1 MSNPYLA
8 HGSTTSLVNTAR
20 DGANSLNTQGSDLS
34 RQSDSIP
41 VAALEAA
48 LAQTSAPCVARFL
61 AHYLKPYLLVLFLG
75 SVAVCISTLTAACLP
90 WCIGLCI
97 DSIFASNGQSQSLWY
112 LGLSLVI
119 LLVSAATNALAI
131 ALLSRASSRASQ
143 DIRRVCFSRIKQ
155 IQASYLSSS
164 SFVHDIHN
172 RCTADNA
179 QIADGIY
186 QLIYNVLTSALTIC
200 CVFVMMSRLS
210 LLLAC
215 VVGVAMIFAL
225 ALQAKIASASEN
237 YFLKTENFR
246 AQLSSFMDDTLENQ
260 ELLRLAGTYHARREK
275 LQGLLDGF
283 YASGIRAQFISS
295 LSNPTSRL
303 VNNLLLAATVGVCAY
318 MVILVPEYSLSIGA
332 IVSAIA
338 YVQQITKPINELS
351 GLSTQLEA
359 FYISAKRLTSY
370 LALTEKAHNT
380 LTLPKDELQHSS
392 LTDKLDAYIQVSGL
406 YVGYEPAHPVL
417 KHLNLSLKKGETL
430 ALVGP
435 SGCGKSTLM
444 QTIVGLLAPDQG
456 AVYLDGKDLR
466 NYSQKEISEYMSLVM
481 QSSCVLNASIR
492 ENITYGTPGA
502 RTKDVEQVIKDV
514 GLEGA
519 ISALPQGIDTMLS
532 RKHPLLSLGEIQL
545 ISIARA
551 FIQNKPILLLD
562 EATASLD
569 PKSEKRITQALERL
583 MQGRSVICVA
593 HRLSTIV
600 HADRIC
606 VMRAGTIQEMG
617 SHAELMA
624 KKGFY
629 YELFSAQKL
638 ESDEA

>member
-1 MSNPYLA
+1 
-8 HGSTTSLVNTAR
+8 
-20 DGANSLNTQGSDLS
+20 
-34 RQSDSIP
+34 
-41 VAALEAA
+41 
-48 LAQTSAPCVARFL
+48 
-61 AHYLKPYLLVLFLG
+61 
-75 SVAVCISTLTAACLP
+75 
-90 WCIGLCI
+90 
-97 DSIFASNGQSQSLWY
+97 
-112 LGLSLVI
+112 
-119 LLVSAATNALAI
+119 
-131 ALLSRASSRASQ
+131 
-143 DIRRVCFSRIKQ
+143 
-155 IQASYLSSS
+155 
-164 SFVHDIHN
+164 
-172 RCTADNA
+172 
-179 QIADGIY
+179 
-186 QLIYNVLTSALTIC
+186 
-200 CVFVMMSRLS
+200 
-210 LLLAC
+210 
-215 VVGVAMIFAL
+215 
-225 ALQAKIASASEN
+225 
-237 YFLKTENFR
+237 
-246 AQLSSFMDDTLENQ
+246 
-260 ELLRLAGTYHARREK
+260 
-275 LQGLLDGF
+275 
-283 YASGIRAQFISS
+283 
-295 LSNPTSRL
+295 
-303 VNNLLLAATVGVCAY
+303 

-359 FYISAKRLTSY
+359 FYISAKRLSSY
-370 LALTEKAHNT
+370 LVLTEKAHNT
-380 LTLPKDELQHSS
+380 LTLPKDELSRSS
-392 LTDKLDAYIQVSGL
+392 LTDKSDAYIQVSGL

-417 KHLNLSLKKGETL
+417 KNLNLSLKKGETL

-466 NYSQKEISEYMSLVM
+466 NYTQKAISEHMSLVM

-514 GLEGA
+514 GLEET
-519 ISALPQGIDTMLS
+519 ISALPQGLDTMLS

-629 YELFSAQKL
+629 YKLFSAQKL

>member
-1 MSNPYLA
+1 M
-8 HGSTTSLVNTAR
+8 
-20 DGANSLNTQGSDLS
+20 
-34 RQSDSIP
+34 
-41 VAALEAA
+41 
-48 LAQTSAPCVARFL
+48 
-61 AHYLKPYLLVLFLG
+61 LK
-75 SVAVCISTLTAACLP
+75 
-90 WCIGLCI
+90 
-97 DSIFASNGQSQSLWY
+97 N
-112 LGLSLVI
+112 
-119 LLVSAATNALAI
+119 
-131 ALLSRASSRASQ
+131 
-143 DIRRVCFSRIKQ
+143 
-155 IQASYLSSS
+155 
-164 SFVHDIHN
+164 
-172 RCTADNA
+172 
-179 QIADGIY
+179 
-186 QLIYNVLTSALTIC
+186 
-200 CVFVMMSRLS
+200 
-210 LLLAC
+210 
-215 VVGVAMIFAL
+215 
-225 ALQAKIASASEN
+225 
-237 YFLKTENFR
+237 
-246 AQLSSFMDDTLENQ
+246 
-260 ELLRLAGTYHARREK
+260 
-275 LQGLLDGF
+275 
-283 YASGIRAQFISS
+283 
-295 LSNPTSRL
+295 
-303 VNNLLLAATVGVCAY
+303 
-318 MVILVPEYSLSIGA
+318 
-332 IVSAIA
+332 
-338 YVQQITKPINELS
+338 
-351 GLSTQLEA
+351 
-359 FYISAKRLTSY
+359 
-370 LALTEKAHNT
+370 
-380 LTLPKDELQHSS
+380 
-392 LTDKLDAYIQVSGL
+392 
-406 YVGYEPAHPVL
+406 
-417 KHLNLSLKKGETL
+417 LNLSLKKGETL

-466 NYSQKEISEYMSLVM
+466 NYTQKEISEYMSLVM

-492 ENITYGTPGA
+492 ENITYGTPCA

-514 GLEGA
+514 GLEKT
-519 ISALPQGIDTMLS
+519 ISALPQGLDTMLS